1 MSQTRV
7 LVIDDSPM
15 VFKAIKRALEP
26 EGFELIGQAFN
37 GQEGLQMIYDQK
49 PDIIVLDITMP
60 VMDGLETAEN
70 IFRKNPAAK
79 IIMLSAMGDEELVK
93 KAKWFGVKAFLTKP
107 FKPEE
112 LIGEVKS
119 ISKV

>member
-37 GQEGLQMIYDQK
+37 GQEGLKMIYDNK
-49 PDIIVLDITMP
+49 PDVIVLDITMP

-70 IFRKNPAAK
+70 IYRKNPEAK
-79 IIMLSAMGDEELVK
+79 VLMLSAMGDEELLK
-93 KAKWFGVKAFLTKP
+93 KAKRIGVKAFLTKP

-112 LIGEVKS
+112 LVNGING
-119 ISKV
+119 IL